1 MKHMTAVLTAA
12 ALLCSIASAGC
23 SGASAAKQASAS
35 ASASSAASAA
45 ASPAAAASAAPL
57 SDAEQIAAAWYGQY
71 VGTITANQ
79 PIGTLMEDF
88 AGEKDNIYGTIDT
101 DGSDY
106 LELYFD
112 ETHDS
117 STDAILMSTYVTLKQ
132 DTLTAAG
139 SDNWLLDENFTEAD
153 QVIDTAAKSGTDP
166 VTLTLTGTYRS
177 PDSTSDGFTWT
188 IELTRTCEYVCSIN
202 DAPQKESSVPSS
214 LSSLAMARGT
224 SGVTKNIISAEAVAN
239 ESNLVR
245 IGSREELNNYLS
257 QHSKVIL
264 IFWAEWCSPCMMQ
277 NGYISDFAEEFPD
290 ILFIKNNIDVYPD
303 AAVDYGANSI
313 PTMVFISNG
322 QKVSMVSGGH
332 AKSWYEDQIKAV
344 FG

>member
-1 MKHMTAVLTAA
+1 MKHMTAALTAA

-23 SGASAAKQASAS
+23 SSASAAKQASAL
-35 ASASSAASAA
+35 ASASSAASAV
-45 ASPAAAASAAPL
+45 PTAAASAVAL
-57 SDAEQIAAAWYGQY
+57 SADEQTAAAWYGQY
-71 VGTITANQ
+71 AGTITANQ

-88 AGEKDNIYGTIDT
+88 AGEKDNIYGIIDT

-117 STDAILMSTYVTLKQ
+117 STDAILLSTYVNLKQ

-139 SDNWLLDENFTEAD
+139 SGNWLLDENFTAAD
-153 QVIDTAAKSGTDP
+153 QLIDTAVKSGTDP

-188 IELTRTCEYVCSIN
+188 IELTRTCGYVCSLD
-202 DAPQKESSVPSS
+202 DAPQKAGSVPSS
-214 LSSLAMARGT
+214 LSALAKARDT
-224 SGVTKNIISAEAVAN
+224 SGVTKNLISAEAAAN

-245 IGSREELNNYLS
+245 IGSRAELNNYLS
-257 QHSKVIL
+257 QHKKAIL
-264 IFWAEWCSPCMMQ
+264 IFSADWCGPCRME
-277 NGYISDFAEEFPD
+277 NSIISDLAEEYPD
-290 ILFIKNNIDVYPD
+290 ILFISSNIDQD
-303 AAVDYGANSI
+303 SESAADYGVRSV
-313 PTMVFISNG
+313 PTEVFLSNG
-322 QKVSMVSGGH
+322 QNAGMHVGVH
-332 AKSWYEDQIKAV
+332 VKSWYEDQIKAI